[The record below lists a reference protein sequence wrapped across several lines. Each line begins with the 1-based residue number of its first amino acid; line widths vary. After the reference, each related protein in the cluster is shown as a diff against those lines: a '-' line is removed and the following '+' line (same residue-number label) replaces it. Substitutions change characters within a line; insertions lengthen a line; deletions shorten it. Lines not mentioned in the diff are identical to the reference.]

1 MHAVSLLIHPNWWS
15 DDWTFSKFRF
25 WSSSNSWRWIKS
37 EISNKLSHVIINS
50 GGSKAKRHAYASR
63 DYLLHIPKW
72 IKNYIPA
79 YQRSADHPPFCS
91 VTRTLICSLKKH
103 FYEIEIILRKHLILI
118 NLINWTLY
126 KWVIHV
132 SRNWKLKGSPVF
144 FIFLRR
150 VWLYKCRVNS
160 EKFQNFHFWAQI
172 VIFEWKPWKL

>member
-1 MHAVSLLIHPNWWS
+1 MITWLNLFEISLLIHLQLFELDQKRNFEKVQSS
-15 DDWTFSKFRF
+15 DHQFG
-25 WSSSNSWRWIKS
+25 WIKS
-37 EISNKLSHVIINS
+37 ETACICFTWLPPPYSLLDQKL
-50 GGSKAKRHAYASR
+50 Y
-63 DYLLHIPKW
+63 
-72 IKNYIPA
+72 PA
-79 YQRSADHPPFCS
+79 YQGSADHPPFCS

-103 FYEIEIILRKHLILI
+103 FYEIEIILRKHLIL
-118 NLINWTLY
+118 NWTLY

-172 VIFEWKPWKL
+172 VIFEWNPRKL